1 MTDAAADGPDPQ
13 WHPLLRRQL
22 RKAGSAAPAPG
33 GEHDAWMKLLSHL
46 NAAYVQADEE
56 RYTLQRTVA
65 TCSREMEDL
74 NKSLKA
80 SAVLLALERDRLD
93 GILGALRDVVWSTSA
108 DQATL
113 LYVNSSFHTVY
124 GRLEAELFADPWLWL
139 ALVHPEDRE
148 SVRDAFAGIR
158 GMAFLEAEY
167 RVNRPDGEIRWLR
180 HLMQVIR
187 DVGGTPIR
195 VDTICSDV
203 TEKKLAEL
211 EIIKARD
218 AAEASARIKS
228 QFLANVSH
236 EVRTPLNGILGML
249 QLLLVSPLPAK
260 QKQMAQMALDSS
272 WLLVSIIDDIL
283 DMSKIEAGKFGL
295 REGPFDVRRTVED
308 AVSLLRPKATSKG
321 LRLGLTLFGTFPEQV
336 RGDSVRLRQVLLNL
350 LGNGIKFTEKGEVIV
365 EAEITEEGPDF
376 AVLRCELR
384 DTGVGIDPEAGRAL
398 FQPFSQADGSTTRK
412 YGGSGLGL
420 FIARQLVELMG
431 GSIGYESTPGTG
443 SRFWFTVRLGKT
455 SAAAASAVALEAPPE
470 ERGPGLPGL
479 APGVAPRI
487 LIVEDN
493 LVNQHVFHGMLEKL
507 GFQADL
513 AANGVEALASMAAV
527 HYGIV
532 FMDCQMPVLDGYETT
547 RRVRGAGEQPRCVII
562 ALTAHAMP
570 TDREKCLQAGMDD
583 YVAKPVSLAKLGEVL
598 TKWISTSQTPTP

>member
-1 MTDAAADGPDPQ
+1 MTESKGDSPDPQ

-22 RKAGSAAPAPG
+22 RKAGSAEPAPG

-56 RYTLQRTVA
+56 RYTLQLSLTTV
-65 TCSREMEDL
+65 SREMEAL

-80 SAVLLALERDRLD
+80 STALLALERDRLD

-108 DQATL
+108 DQSTL
-113 LYVNSSFHTVY
+113 LYVNASFQTVY
-124 GRLEAELFADPWLWL
+124 GRPEAELFADPGLWL
-139 ALVHPEDRE
+139 AVVHPEDRQ
-148 SVRDAFAGIR
+148 SVKDAFEGIH

-167 RVNRPDGEIRWLR
+167 RVHRPDGEIRWLR
-180 HLMQVIR
+180 HLTQVIR
-187 DVGGTPIR
+187 DGEGTPIR

-203 TEKKLAEL
+203 TEKKLTEL

-218 AAEASARIKS
+218 AAEAGARIKA

-260 QKQMAQMALDSS
+260 QQQMVQVALDSS
-272 WLLVSIIDDIL
+272 FLLVAIIDDIL
-283 DMSKIEAGKFGL
+283 DMSKIEAGKFHVQAA
-295 REGPFDVRRTVED
+295 PFDVRRTVED

-321 LRLGLTLFGTFPEQV
+321 LRLGLTLFGTFPEQAS
-336 RGDSVRLRQVLLNL
+336 GDSVRLRQVLLNL
-350 LGNGIKFTEKGEVIV
+350 LGNAVKFTDKGEVIV
-365 EAEITEEGPDF
+365 EAEITEGDGDTTM
-376 AVLRCELR
+376 LRCEIR
-384 DTGVGIDPEAGRAL
+384 DTGVGIDLEGGRAL
-398 FQPFSQADGSTTRK
+398 FEPFSQADGSLTRK
-412 YGGSGLGL
+412 YGGTGLGL
-420 FIARQLVELMG
+420 FIAKQLVELMG
-431 GSIGYESTPGTG
+431 GEIGYQSTAGVG
-443 SRFWFTVRLGKT
+443 SRFWFTVRLGKV
-455 SAAAASAVALEAPPE
+455 SRAAATALEREAQPAPRAPA
-470 ERGPGLPGL
+470 LAGL
-479 APGVAPRI
+479 AAGVAPRI

-493 LVNQHVFHGMLEKL
+493 LVNQQVFHGMLETL
-507 GFQADL
+507 GYEADL

-527 HYGIV
+527 NYGIV

-547 RRVRGAGEQPRCVII
+547 RRVRGAADRPQSVII

-583 YVAKPVSLAKLGEVL
+583 YVAKPISLARLREVL
-598 TKWISTSQTPTP
+598 ARWLATDRPA